1 MCIRDRRNAAAFL
14 TNLTIHNNWI
24 TDKKNG
30 EEITGVSADSTGL
43 KLDDGSVVP
52 WSEIKPENLLDKR
65 ANNDAQAIAF
75 AWLVGLNTQAEEMA
89 EDLAGRNEEF
99 KSTWRRIII
108 ATSQ

>member
-1 MCIRDRRNAAAFL
+1 
-14 TNLTIHNNWI
+14 
-24 TDKKNG
+24 
-30 EEITGVSADSTGL
+30 
-43 KLDDGSVVP
+43 
-52 WSEIKPENLLDKR
+52 LDKR
-65 ANNDAQAIAF
+65 ANNEAQAIAF